1 MRSNFPQQ
9 FVFQEWLGQIIVYSA
24 SNHVVAVHLH
34 DARGQRD
41 DLCLLSGGIL
51 PDSMRGLEVVHDGHA
66 HVHQDQRRSPFLPN
80 SECRFPVFG
89 LPYRRADH
97 REELVE
103 AATVIWLIIN
113 NEHIWSFL

>member
-66 HVHQDQRRSPFLPN
+66 HVHQVRRRSPSPPN
-80 SECRFPVFG
+80 PEPPSPFSA

-113 NEHIWSFL
+113 IEHK